1 MSPIVE
7 LSVADPKL
15 FGDIFLD
22 VPGIRISIEDVH
34 YFDEGDGS
42 HYVLF
47 WWVEGVEFAE
57 FERRAR
63 ADEYVCDLE
72 VITTVA
78 DRRLYRLTTT
88 PLPEGLMLFPFFR
101 RNDITMLDGG
111 ASNDGLWLRLRVRDR
126 ESIRTLVEKL
136 QGFDARPSIDRIYSE
151 REREDAERTLTE
163 RQHAAIRRAFER
175 GYFET
180 PSEVTLSELASD
192 LDITPQTLSKHIR
205 AGVAKLVEE
214 SLSQST
220 ADPGDEGV
228 P

>member
-15 FGDIFLD
+15 FGDIFVD
-22 VPGIRISIEDVH
+22 IPGTQISIEDVH
-34 YFDEGDGS
+34 YFSEDGGS

-47 WWVEGVEFAE
+47 WWVEGVTFDE

-63 ADEYVCDLE
+63 ADEYVRELE
-72 VITTVA
+72 GITAVE
-78 DRRLYRLTTT
+78 DRRLYRVTTR
-88 PLPEGLMLFPFFR
+88 PLPEEMMLLPFFR
-101 RNDITMLDGG
+101 RHAITMLDGG
-111 ASNDGLWLRLRVRDR
+111 ASNDGLWLRLRVSDR

-136 QGFDARPSIDRIYSE
+136 QGFDARPAIERIYTE
-151 REREDAERTLTE
+151 QEREDVEATLTD
-163 RQHAAIRRAFER
+163 RQREAIRRAFER

-180 PSEVTLSELASD
+180 PSEVTLAELAAD

-205 AGVAKLVEE
+205 TGVAKLVGE
-214 SLSQST
+214 SLSQSAT
-220 ADPGDEGV
+220 DPDDEGV